1 MALLGSVGLIGLA
14 INDSIVVL
22 DRLAGDPAAR
32 RGDRAAICQIVLG
45 ETRHVLSTT
54 LTTIGS
60 FAPLIL
66 IGGTFWPPLGV
77 AVCGGL
83 VVATGL
89 ALILVPCLFQLS
101 SAGAACAARPR
112 SNPVTGNG
120 SFPSRGL
127 GWELGTARPAAGRC
141 PPAAGR

>member
-22 DRLAGDPAAR
+22 DRLAGNSAAR
-32 RGDRAAICQIVLG
+32 RGDRAAICQVALG
-45 ETRHVLSTT
+45 EARHVLSTT

-83 VVATGL
+83 LGATGL
-89 ALILVPCLFQLS
+89 ALILVPWLFQLFVGS
-101 SAGAACAARPR
+101 GTLRR
-112 SNPVTGNG
+112 S
-120 SFPSRGL
+120 
-127 GWELGTARPAAGRC
+127 PAA
-141 PPAAGR
+141 PITT